1 MTKNNNLIVLI
12 GMMGTGKS
20 TVGSLL
26 ADELGYRLVDLD
38 AMIVAE
44 AGCSIP
50 EMFELKGEAYFRDLE
65 TVVLNTVLQERNVVL
80 ATGGGAVLRQEN
92 CGLMKDNSWV
102 VALSATADEIL
113 SRVGEDANRPLLAG
127 GARERITTL
136 LEERKHAYSFAHVT
150 IDTSGKSAEQVSA
163 EILMHY
169 RG

>member
-1 MTKNNNLIVLI
+1 M
-12 GMMGTGKS
+12 
-20 TVGSLL
+20 
-26 ADELGYRLVDLD
+26 
-38 AMIVAE
+38 
-44 AGCSIP
+44 
-50 EMFELKGEAYFRDLE
+50 
-65 TVVLNTVLQERNVVL
+65 
-80 ATGGGAVLRQEN
+80 LRQEN

-169 RG
+169 RV